1 MQIEVIAN
9 YFGERGD
16 KNEDIQISPL
26 TRGYM
31 MVEMFLKHST
41 RQCLVYCTLGAV
53 FLRQNL
59 KYMNIILY

>member
-1 MQIEVIAN
+1 MQTEVIAN

>member
-1 MQIEVIAN
+1 MQIEVNAN
-9 YFGERGD
+9 CFGEWGD
-16 KNEDIQISPL
+16 KNEEVQTSPH

-31 MVEMFLKHST
+31 MVEMFLKHSR

-59 KYMNIILY
+59 KSMNIILY